1 MADFNQFGS
10 AQPLQSGETEHCA
23 RCEAML
29 ADVLD
34 GTLSLEEQAAFDLHL
49 ASCSTCSVMLA
60 DAQRG
65 ADWLEMLKSPRP
77 EPSAALL
84 ERILAQTCNAQLS
97 GQTASQPQL
106 VSGKQRS
113 GRGLWQASTILGHP
127 GQVPAAAMQSQ
138 GRYPSSGKVLPFR
151 GRGNVGFHLRSLG
164 QTLLQPRLAMTA
176 AMAFFSI
183 ALTLNIT
190 GVRVSDLRLS
200 DLRPSV
206 VRRNIYEA
214 NAHVLR
220 YYDNLKVVY
229 ELESR
234 VRDLQRTSSNDA
246 TYTLPSNQS
255 APAAQPVQ
263 PDNPQQ
269 DNQQQDNQQPEMSK
283 PASKQARP
291 KPGPGSSR
299 REIPGGH
306 IQFAS
311 SIERPDSAPAT
322 QDFVVFTPS
331 ILKYLQE
338 GELV

>member
-10 AQPLQSGETEHCA
+10 AQHPQTSESEHCA

-29 ADVLD
+29 ADALD
-34 GTLSLEEQAAFDLHL
+34 GTLSAADQAAFDLHMI
-49 ASCSTCSVMLA
+49 SCSACSAMLA

-65 ADWLEMLKSPRP
+65 ADWLAMLKSPRP

-84 ERILAQTCNAQLS
+84 DRILAQTCNAQP
-97 GQTASQPQL
+97 ADPPQL
-106 VSGKQRS
+106 VAGKQRS
-113 GRGLWQASTILGHP
+113 GHGLWQPSTLLGHGGP
-127 GQVPAAAMQSQ
+127 VPVAAMQPA
-138 GRYPSSGKVLPFR
+138 GAYSSSNVLPFR
-151 GRGNVGFHLRSLG
+151 SRVAAGFRLRSIG

-176 AMAFFSI
+176 AMAFFSV

-190 GVRVSDLRLS
+190 GVRVSQLHLS
-200 DLRPSV
+200 DLRPSSIKH
-206 VRRNIYEA
+206 NLYEA

-234 VRDLQRTSSNDA
+234 VRDLQRSSNNDA
-246 TYTLPSNQS
+246 PYI
-255 APAAQPVQ
+255 APAPAVE
-263 PDNPQQ
+263 Q
-269 DNQQQDNQQPEMSK
+269 DQQPSK
-283 PASKQARP
+283 TQPGSKQKDDQQPASPKSDSKQSHS

-299 REIPGGH
+299 RET
-306 IQFAS
+306 S
-311 SIERPDSAPAT
+311 SGNVQLAEVLQRPDSIPAT
-322 QDFVVFTPS
+322 QALVVFTPS

>member
-29 ADVLD
+29 ADALD
-34 GTLSLEEQAAFDLHL
+34 GTLSVAEQAAFDLHMI
-49 ASCSTCSVMLA
+49 SCPACSAMLA
-60 DAQRG
+60 DARRG

-84 ERILAQTCNAQLS
+84 ERILAQTCDAETS
-97 GQTASQPQL
+97 SQPQL
-106 VSGKQRS
+106 VPGKQRS
-113 GRGLWQASTILGHP
+113 ARGLWQPSTLLGHP
-127 GQVPAAAMQSQ
+127 VGHLDQVPAAAMQSA
-138 GRYPSSGKVLPFR
+138 GGYTSGNVLPFR
-151 GRGNVGFHLRSLG
+151 SRIAAGFHLRSLG
-164 QTLLQPRLAMTA
+164 HTLLQPRLAMTA

-190 GVRVSDLRLS
+190 GIRVSDLSLS
-200 DLRPSV
+200 NLRPSIIK
-206 VRRNIYEA
+206 RNIYEA

-246 TYTLPSNQS
+246 TYTLPSNQNI
-255 APAAQPVQ
+255 PAG
-263 PDNPQQ
+263 QQ
-269 DNQQQDNQQPEMSK
+269 DKQQNDQQPGTSK
-283 PASKQARP
+283 PATKQTRP

-299 REIPGGH
+299 RETPDGH
-306 IQFAS
+306 VQFADFH
-311 SIERPDSAPAT
+311 ERPDSVPAT
-322 QDFVVFTPS
+322 QAFVVLTPS
-331 ILKYLQE
+331 TLKYLQE

>member
-1 MADFNQFGS
+1 
-10 AQPLQSGETEHCA
+10 
-23 RCEAML
+23 ML
-29 ADVLD
+29 ADALD
-34 GTLSLEEQAAFDLHL
+34 GTLSVEEQAAFDLHMI
-49 ASCSTCSVMLA
+49 SCSACSAMLA

-84 ERILAQTCNAQLS
+84 ERILAQTCNA
-97 GQTASQPQL
+97 SQPQL
-106 VSGKQRS
+106 VPGKQRS
-113 GRGLWQASTILGHP
+113 ARGLWQPSTLLGPP
-127 GQVPAAAMQSQ
+127 GQIPAAAMQPV
-138 GRYPSSGKVLPFR
+138 GGYASGNVLPFR
-151 GRGNVGFHLRSLG
+151 SRVAAGFHLRSLG

-190 GVRVSDLRLS
+190 GVRVSALRLS
-200 DLRPSV
+200 DLRPSSIK
-206 VRRNIYEA
+206 RNLYEA

-234 VRDLQRTSSNDA
+234 VRDLQRTSNDA

-255 APAAQPVQ
+255 APAAEPVQ
-263 PDNPQQ
+263 
-269 DNQQQDNQQPEMSK
+269 QPGTSK

-299 REIPGGH
+299 RETPSGNV
-306 IQFAS
+306 QLAS
-311 SIERPDSAPAT
+311 SLERPDSVPVPPA
-322 QDFVVFTPS
+322 FVVFTPS
-331 ILKYLQE
+331 ILKDLQE

>member
-34 GTLSLEEQAAFDLHL
+34 GTLSLEEQAEFDRHI
-49 ASCSTCSVMLA
+49 ASCSTCSAMLA
-60 DAQRG
+60 DARRG
-65 ADWLEMLKSPRP
+65 AAWLEMLKSPRP

-84 ERILAQTCNAQLS
+84 ERILAQTCNAETS
-97 GQTASQPQL
+97 SQPQL
-106 VSGKQRS
+106 VPGKQRS
-113 GRGLWQASTILGHP
+113 ARSLWQPSTLLGHP
-127 GQVPAAAMQSQ
+127 GQVPASAMQPV
-138 GRYPSSGKVLPFR
+138 GRYVSGNVLPFR
-151 GRGNVGFHLRSLG
+151 SRVAAGFRLRTLG

-190 GVRVSDLRLS
+190 GIRVSDLSLS
-200 DLRPSV
+200 NLRPSV
-206 VRRNIYEA
+206 IKRNIYEA

-246 TYTLPSNQS
+246 TYTLPSNQN
-255 APAAQPVQ
+255 APAAQQ
-263 PDNPQQ
+263 DKQQ
-269 DNQQQDNQQPEMSK
+269 NDQQPGTSK
-283 PASKQARP
+283 PATKQTRP

-299 REIPGGH
+299 RETPDGH
-306 IQFAS
+306 VQFADFL
-311 SIERPDSAPAT
+311 ERPDSVPAT
-322 QDFVVFTPS
+322 QAFVVLTPS
-331 ILKYLQE
+331 ILKDLQE

>member
-1 MADFNQFGS
+1 VADFNQFGS
-10 AQPLQSGETEHCA
+10 AQPLQTGETEHCG

-29 ADVLD
+29 ADALD
-34 GTLSLEEQAAFDLHL
+34 GTLSAEDQAIFDLHM
-49 ASCSTCSVMLA
+49 ASCSTCSAMLA

-84 ERILAQTCNAQLS
+84 ERIFAQTCDVQSSSEASSQL
-97 GQTASQPQL
+97 QL
-106 VSGKQRS
+106 VPGKQRS
-113 GRGLWQASTILGHP
+113 ARGMWQPNTILGHP
-127 GQVPAAAMQSQ
+127 GQGSVAAKQPAGGYAS
-138 GRYPSSGKVLPFR
+138 
-151 GRGNVGFHLRSLG
+151 GNVLSFRSRIAAGFHLRSLG

-200 DLRPSV
+200 NLRPSSIK
-206 VRRNIYEA
+206 RNLYEA

-234 VRDLQRTSSNDA
+234 VRDLQRSSNNDA

-263 PDNPQQ
+263 QPDK
-269 DNQQQDNQQPEMSK
+269 QQQNNQQPGTSK
-283 PASKQARP
+283 PKQARP

-299 REIPGGH
+299 RETPSGNV
-306 IQFAS
+306 QLAS
-311 SIERPDSAPAT
+311 SLERPDSVPAPQA
-322 QDFVVFTPS
+322 FVVLTPS
-331 ILKYLQE
+331 ILKDLQE
-338 GELV
+338 GDLV

>member
-10 AQPLQSGETEHCA
+10 AQPLQSRETEHCA

-34 GTLSLEEQAAFDLHL
+34 GTLSLEEQAEFDLHL
-49 ASCSTCSVMLA
+49 ASCSTCSAMLA

-84 ERILAQTCNAQLS
+84 ERILAQTCNAETS
-97 GQTASQPQL
+97 SQPQL
-106 VSGKQRS
+106 VPGKQRS
-113 GRGLWQASTILGHP
+113 ARSLWQPSTLLGHPVGHP
-127 GQVPAAAMQSQ
+127 GQAPAAAMQSV
-138 GRYPSSGKVLPFR
+138 GRYASGNVLPFR
-151 GRGNVGFHLRSLG
+151 TRVAAGFHLRSLG

-190 GVRVSDLRLS
+190 GIRVSDLSLS
-200 DLRPSV
+200 NLRPSV
-206 VRRNIYEA
+206 IKRNIYEA

-234 VRDLQRTSSNDA
+234 VRDLQRTSTNDA
-246 TYTLPSNQS
+246 TYTLPSNQNT
-255 APAAQPVQ
+255 PAAQPVQ
-263 PDNPQQ
+263 RQ
-269 DNQQQDNQQPEMSK
+269 DNQQQNDQQPGTSK
-283 PASKQARP
+283 PATKQARP

-299 REIPGGH
+299 RETPGGH
-306 IQFAS
+306 VQFADFF
-311 SIERPDSAPAT
+311 ERPDSVPAPQA
-322 QDFVVFTPS
+322 FVVLTPS
-331 ILKYLQE
+331 ILKDLQE

>member
-1 MADFNQFGS
+1 VADFNQFGS

-29 ADVLD
+29 ADALD
-34 GTLSLEEQAAFDLHL
+34 GTLSLEEQAEFDRHI
-49 ASCSTCSVMLA
+49 ASCSTCSAMLA
-60 DAQRG
+60 DARRG

-84 ERILAQTCNAQLS
+84 ERIFAQTCNAET
-97 GQTASQPQL
+97 GDAQTLGQPQL
-106 VSGKQRS
+106 VAGKQRF
-113 GRGLWQASTILGHP
+113 GRSLWQPSTLLGHP
-127 GQVPAAAMQSQ
+127 VGHSGQVPAAAMQPV
-138 GRYPSSGKVLPFR
+138 GRYATGKVLPFR
-151 GRGNVGFHLRSLG
+151 SRVAAGFHLRSLG

-190 GVRVSDLRLS
+190 GIRVSDLSLS
-200 DLRPSV
+200 NLRPSV
-206 VRRNIYEA
+206 IKRNIYEA

-234 VRDLQRTSSNDA
+234 VRDLQRTSSNDS
-246 TYTLPSNQS
+246 TYTLPSNQN

-263 PDNPQQ
+263 RQ
-269 DNQQQDNQQPEMSK
+269 DDQQQNNQQPGTSK
-283 PASKQARP
+283 PAAKQARP

-299 REIPGGH
+299 RETSDGRV
-306 IQFAS
+306 QFADLV
-311 SIERPDSAPAT
+311 ERPDSVPAL
-322 QDFVVFTPS
+322 QAFAVLTPS
-331 ILKYLQE
+331 ILKDLQE
-338 GELV
+338 GDLV